1 MIKRNLIIPF
11 LLFFCLIPAR
21 AQEKKQEAG
30 LKREVTL
37 YNPFKPS
44 LSDVKKRSF
53 LPEMNDTLKVT
64 PDFHYEV
71 KTEPFMPAYT
81 VSPIKA
87 AALLPDPL
95 PKLYKSFIN
104 VGLGNYLTPLAE
116 ISITNERSKKGA
128 IGLYAR
134 HFSSNG
140 YVELPINKK
149 GFAGYMDNDA
159 SVFGRKFFRKNV
171 FESSLDFAQKTRYAY
186 GYDPAAATYSPAKKD
201 IRRGYYSAGAKASL
215 SSLTLDSTSFS
226 YKFDVFYNYLSTF
239 SKLYQHNAGFKGMMA
254 KSYNGFYVG
263 SGIDYELFKHND
275 TIFNK
280 TGFGIASISPFIK
293 KSTEQWNFKLGFQ
306 AVLDEYL
313 GTSSVFHLYP
323 DVNFGF
329 KVVPSYVS
337 FFAGLSGKLEKND
350 PVKMFSE
357 NPYLRSDEFL
367 FTQQNTDHSLIV
379 RTGLKGNTGLG
390 GNYLASVKYSL
401 IKNMLFYYTM
411 DYPTLFMMGN
421 TFDAIAEDV
430 DLLQVHGEVSGVVT
444 DKISYN
450 GNINLYKYTLA
461 NSSFAWNMPNWDAK
475 LGIKYNLRDKILIGM
490 DLSGIGA
497 RKFGVLNADFYK
509 VPPLYNFGAPA
520 HINLDLRAEYRYSKI
535 LSIWT
540 KLDNISYNRNFEW
553 AFYPSQRLL
562 FMAGFTYSL

>member
-37 YNPFKPS
+37 YNPYKPS

-71 KTEPFMPAYT
+71 NTEPFMPAYT

-87 AALLPDPL
+87 AALLSDPL

-140 YVELPINKK
+140 YVELPINRK

-159 SVFGRKFFRKNV
+159 SVFGKKFFRNNV

-186 GYDPAAATYSPAKKD
+186 GYDPAAPSSYSPAKKD
-201 IRRGYYSAGAKASL
+201 IRRGYSSAGAKASL
-215 SSLTLDSTSFS
+215 SSLTLDSTNFS
-226 YKFDVFYNYLSTF
+226 YKFEVFYNYLSTL
-239 SKLYQHNAGFKGMMA
+239 SRLYQHNAGFKGMMA
-254 KSYNGFYVG
+254 KSYNGFYIG
-263 SGIDYELFKHND
+263 SGIDYEFFKHND

-293 KSTEQWNFKLGFQ
+293 KRTEQWNFKIGFQ
-306 AVLDEYL
+306 AVYDEYI
-313 GTSSVFHLYP
+313 GSAFHFYP
-323 DVNFGF
+323 DINFGF
-329 KVVPSYVS
+329 NVVPKYVS

-367 FTQQNTDHSLIV
+367 FTQQSTDHSLIV
-379 RTGLKGNTGLG
+379 TTGLKGNTGLG
-390 GNYLASVKYSL
+390 ANYLASVKYSL

-411 DYPTLFMMGN
+411 DYPALLMMGN
-421 TFDAIAEDV
+421 TFDAMAEDV
-430 DLLQVHGEVSGVVT
+430 NLLQVHGEVSGVVT

-450 GNINLYKYTLA
+450 GNINLYKYTLT

-475 LGIKYNLRDKILIGM
+475 LGLTYNLRDKILIGI

-497 RKFGVLNADFYK
+497 RKFGVINPDIFK

-535 LSIWT
+535 LSLWT
-540 KLDNISYNRNFEW
+540 KLDNISYNRNYEW

-562 FMAGFTYSL
+562 FMLGFTYSL